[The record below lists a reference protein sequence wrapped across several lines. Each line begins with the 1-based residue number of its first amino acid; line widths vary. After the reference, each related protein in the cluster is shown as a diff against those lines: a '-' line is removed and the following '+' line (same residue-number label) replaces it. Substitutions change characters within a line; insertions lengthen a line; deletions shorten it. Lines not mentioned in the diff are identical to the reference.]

1 MLLRKLNI
9 YSMKNYDFIVI
20 GGGIVG
26 LATAR
31 QLQLQFNNA
40 SVLILEKELRLAT
53 HQTGRNSGII
63 HAGVYYAPGSLKA
76 QFCRAG
82 NIETKA
88 YCNEHGI
95 PFKNTGKLLVATD
108 ETDIQN
114 MQDLLERCRL
124 NEIETE
130 KLDQKQL
137 NDMEPN
143 VTGVAATWVP
153 STGIV
158 DYAEVT
164 KKLAEQVVA
173 AGGKI
178 QTNCRVTGLH
188 EAQDIEVSTTQGCFH
203 GRFLVSCAGLH
214 SDRIIQMLG
223 QKPDFKILP
232 FRGEYFQLPGA
243 KSDIVTHPIYPIPNP
258 ELPFLGI
265 HLTPMIDGSLTV
277 GPNATL
283 ALSREG
289 YSRWSINLRDMVD
302 MFSYSG
308 LYKLVMK
315 YPQATLNE
323 LKNSLYRPGYLKLV
337 NRYCQEVKLQDL
349 LPFPSGVRAQA
360 VRPDGTTLD
369 DFVFVESER
378 ALIVGNAPSPAA
390 TSAMPIA
397 RHICEK
403 VGNLLANQ

>member
-1 MLLRKLNI
+1 MTQF
-9 YSMKNYDFIVI
+9 DFIVI

-26 LATAR
+26 MATAR
-31 QLQLQFNNA
+31 QLQQQFNNA
-40 SVLILEKELRLAT
+40 SVLVLEKELRLAS

-76 QFCRAG
+76 RFCRAG

-88 YCNEHGI
+88 FCEEHGI
-95 PFKNTGKLLVATD
+95 PFRVTGKLLVATD
-108 ETDIQN
+108 EMDQLN
-114 MQDLLERCRL
+114 MQTLLERCRL

-130 KLDQKQL
+130 ELDRKQL
-137 NDMEPN
+137 QEMEPN

-158 DYAEVT
+158 DYADVT
-164 KKLAEQVVA
+164 KKLAEQVIA
-173 AGGKI
+173 NGGKI
-178 QTNCRVTGLH
+178 QTNCRVTGLR
-188 EAQDIEVSTTQGCFH
+188 ESAGIEVNTIQGRFH
-203 GRFLVSCAGLH
+203 GKFLVSCAGLH
-214 SDRIIQMLG
+214 SDRIIRMLG
-223 QKPDFKILP
+223 QQPDFKILP

-243 KSDIVTHPIYPIPNP
+243 KSTIVNHPIYPIPNP

-283 ALSREG
+283 ALAREG
-289 YSRWSINLRDMVD
+289 YTRWTMNLRDMAD

-315 YPQATLNE
+315 YPKATLNE

-337 NRYCQEVKLQDL
+337 NRYCPRVELQDL
-349 LPFPSGVRAQA
+349 LPYPSGVRAQA

-369 DFVFVESER
+369 DFLFVESER

-397 RHICEK
+397 RHICDQVSK
-403 VGNLLANQ
+403 LIDAGNK

>member
-1 MLLRKLNI
+1 MQI
-9 YSMKNYDFIVI
+9 YDFIVI

-31 QLQLQFNNA
+31 ELQQQFGRA
-40 SVLILEKELRLAT
+40 RILLLEKELRLAS

-76 QFCRAG
+76 RFCRAG
-82 NIETKA
+82 NVETKTF
-88 YCNEHGI
+88 CDQHGI
-95 PFKNTGKLLVATD
+95 PYRTTGKLLVATD
-108 ETDIQN
+108 ETDRHN
-114 MQDLLERCRL
+114 MGDLLERCRL
-124 NEIETE
+124 NEIETHE
-130 KLDQKQL
+130 LDQHQL
-137 NDMEPN
+137 REMEPN

-158 DYAEVT
+158 DFARITE
-164 KKLAEQVVA
+164 KMAEQFVG

-188 EAQDIEVSTTQGCFH
+188 ETGGIEVETIQGRFS
-203 GRFLVSCAGLH
+203 GKFLVSCAGLH
-214 SDRIIQMLG
+214 SDRIIRMLG
-223 QKPDFKILP
+223 RKPDFRILP

-243 KSDIVTHPIYPIPNP
+243 KSDIVSHPIYPIPNP

-283 ALSREG
+283 ALAREG
-289 YSRWSINLRDMVD
+289 YSRWTMSLKDMTD
-302 MFSYSG
+302 MFSYCG
-308 LYKLVMK
+308 LYRLVMK
-315 YPQATLNE
+315 YPRATLNE

-337 NRYCQEVKLQDL
+337 NRYCTKIELRDL
-349 LPFPSGVRAQA
+349 LPYPSGVRAQA
-360 VRPDGTTLD
+360 VRPDGATLD
-369 DFVFVESER
+369 DFLFVETEH
-378 ALIVGNAPSPAA
+378 ALIVANAPSPAA

-397 RHICEK
+397 RHICEQ
-403 VGNLLANQ
+403 VRRLLGENSSLRTPGTE